1 MAFRLAAFLFWCA
14 LASVPAAAQAV
25 EEDPL
30 ATIDRTVVIADFESA
45 ERAWRLRV
53 RSPDDGAGD
62 VGLSNLEAPPVAGS
76 QRYLYVAF
84 RGPGASG
91 FYIEPPAPVAL
102 QGYVQRVEIWVYGG
116 GRPDEL
122 YASVVDRR
130 GRSFLLFLG
139 ALNTRGWRKL
149 SATIPADAIQRAPT
163 AARGDEG
170 LSVRGLY
177 VRTRSEGAGE
187 AVQFNLDEF
196 TAVTRDYIRKPNLN
210 WEY

>member
-1 MAFRLAAFLFWCA
+1 MALRFIAGIFWSAVA
-14 LASVPAAAQAV
+14 LAPALAQEA
-25 EEDPL
+25 EDPL
-30 ATIDRTVVIADFESA
+30 ASIDRTVLIANFESA
-45 ERAWRLRV
+45 DAPWRIRV

-62 VGLSNLEAPPVAGS
+62 AGLSDLEAPPVAGS

-91 FYIEPPAPVAL
+91 FYIEPPAPVRL
-102 QGYVQRVEIWVYGG
+102 QGYVQRLEVWVYGG

-130 GRSFLLFLG
+130 GRSFLLLMG
-139 ALNTRGWRKL
+139 QLNVRGWRKL
-149 SATIPADAIQRAPT
+149 STAIPAEAIQRAPS
-163 AARGDEG
+163 AAAGDEG
-170 LSVRGLY
+170 LSVRGLF

-187 AVQFNLDEF
+187 ALQFNLDEF
-196 TAVTRDYIRKPNLN
+196 AAVTRDYIRKPTVN